1 MNRKI
6 REAVRYLG
14 YGRHAIDEQT
24 LALVESSME
33 ELSSGVRERFI
44 YRIFELSQEGET
56 LKIGDWEIKSRSLS
70 KNMKGCRQAAVFA
83 ATLGPEAD
91 QMIRRASVTEMAKAV
106 VLQACAAA
114 LLEEYCDSCQ
124 DRIAQEMAEEGK
136 YLRPR
141 FSPGYGDFDICH
153 QEMLFEDSAGG
164 QRPSGLYDDKKVF
177 MLTPHQNRLEPRPT
191 LEFRGIKV
199 QRDDRKRTAH
209 RPLHHGPRGAR
220 GWTGSF
226 VKCESRLRIQKRQQV
241 RRSDQI

>member
-1 MNRKI
+1 
-6 REAVRYLG
+6 
-14 YGRHAIDEQT
+14 
-24 LALVESSME
+24 ME

-153 QEMLFEDSAGG
+153 QEMLLKILQADKTI
-164 QRPSGLYDDKKVF
+164 GLTMTKSF
-177 MLTPHQNRLEPRPT
+177 MLTPTKSVTALI
-191 LEFRGIKV
+191 GISTEQTPCHRQGCEVCEKTDCAYR
-199 QRDDRKRTAH
+199 RDSK
-209 RPLHHGPRGAR
+209 
-220 GWTGSF
+220 
-226 VKCESRLRIQKRQQV
+226 
-241 RRSDQI
+241 